1 MRIRLALGIAGLVA
15 LLAAAGAA
23 PASKPKVYF
32 CGAVKTTVLLW
43 PHGHK
48 TLRSFHVPAAH
59 TPNIQVYR
67 YDPNFAGGNLLLYAD
82 ARARVR
88 SVKDYCGT
96 GPSVPA
102 SQIADAQTLK
112 GKRAVSCSVGS
123 TQTFEVTT
131 TATGVRVRGRVAS
144 RTLWIASMTRHGAAK
159 VTFDGS
165 ACELGPAA
173 HAGVG
178 PFTSA

>member
-1 MRIRLALGIAGLVA
+1 MRIRLALGIAGLLA

-112 GKRAVSCSVGS
+112 GKRAVSCSVGA

-159 VTFDGS
+159 VTFDGT
-165 ACELGPAA
+165 ACEIGPS
-173 HAGVG
+173 
-178 PFTSA
+178 P

>member
-1 MRIRLALGIAGLVA
+1 MRIRLALGIAGLLA
-15 LLAAAGAA
+15 LLAAAGSA

-88 SVKDYCGT
+88 SVKTYCGT

-102 SQIADAQTLK
+102 SQIADAETLK
-112 GKRAVSCSVGS
+112 GKRAVSCSVGA

-165 ACELGPAA
+165 ACELGPSP
-173 HAGVG
+173 G
-178 PFTSA
+178 

>member
-1 MRIRLALGIAGLVA
+1 MRLRTFVPIAGLVA
-15 LLAAAGAA
+15 FLAVAAVAA
-23 PASKPKVYF
+23 PAAKPKIYF

-82 ARARVR
+82 ARSRVHA
-88 SVKDYCGT
+88 VKDYCGN

-102 SQIADAQTLK
+102 SQITAVQTLK
-112 GKRAVSCSVGS
+112 GKRSVSCSVGA

-131 TATGVRVRGRVAS
+131 STTGVKVRGRVAS
-144 RTLWIASMTRHGAAK
+144 RTLWIASMTRRGAAK
-159 VTFDGS
+159 ITFDGS
-165 ACELGPAA
+165 ACELGPA
-173 HAGVG
+173 
-178 PFTSA
+178 P

>member
-1 MRIRLALGIAGLVA
+1 MRIRPLLGVAGLAV
-15 LLAAAGAA
+15 LLAATAAA
-23 PASKPKVYF
+23 PAAKTKVYF
-32 CGAVKTTVLLW
+32 CGAVKTTTLLW
-43 PHGHK
+43 PNGHK

-88 SVKDYCGT
+88 SVKDYCSS

-102 SQIADAQTLK
+102 SQIANAQTLK
-112 GKRAVSCSVGS
+112 GKRSVSCSEGA

-131 TATGVRVRGRVAS
+131 TATGVRLRGRVAS
-144 RTLWIASMTRHGAAK
+144 RTLWIASITRHGAAK
-159 VTFDGS
+159 ITYDAS
-165 ACELGPAA
+165 ACELGPS
-173 HAGVG
+173 
-178 PFTSA
+178 P

>member
-1 MRIRLALGIAGLVA
+1 MRIRLALGIAGLLAV
-15 LLAAAGAA
+15 LAAAGAA

-82 ARARVR
+82 AQARVR
-88 SVKDYCGT
+88 SVKTYCET
-96 GPSVPA
+96 GPSVLP

-112 GKRAVSCSVGS
+112 GKRAVSCSVGA

-165 ACELGPAA
+165 ACELGPSP
-173 HAGVG
+173 G
-178 PFTSA
+178 

>member
-1 MRIRLALGIAGLVA
+1 MRIRPLLGVAGLAV
-15 LLAAAGAA
+15 LLAATAAA
-23 PASKPKVYF
+23 PAAKPKVYF
-32 CGAVKTTVLLW
+32 CGAVKTTTLLW
-43 PHGHK
+43 PNGHK

-88 SVKDYCGT
+88 SVKDYCSS

-112 GKRAVSCSVGS
+112 GKRSVSCSEGA

-131 TATGVRVRGRVAS
+131 TATGVKVRGRVAS
-144 RTLWIASMTRHGAAK
+144 RTLWVASITRHGAAK
-159 VTFDGS
+159 ITYDSS
-165 ACELGPAA
+165 ACELGPS
-173 HAGVG
+173 
-178 PFTSA
+178 P

>member
-1 MRIRLALGIAGLVA
+1 MRIRTLLGVAGLAV
-15 LLAAAGAA
+15 LLAATAAA
-23 PASKPKVYF
+23 PAAKPKAYF
-32 CGAVKTTVLLW
+32 CGAVKTTTLLW
-43 PHGHK
+43 PKGHK

-88 SVKDYCGT
+88 SVKDYCSN

-112 GKRAVSCSVGS
+112 GKRSVSCSEGAS
-123 TQTFEVTT
+123 QTFEVTT
-131 TATGVRVRGRVAS
+131 TATGVKVRGRVAS
-144 RTLWIASMTRHGAAK
+144 RTLWIASITRHGAAQI
-159 VTFDGS
+159 TYDGS
-165 ACELGPAA
+165 ACELGPS
-173 HAGVG
+173 
-178 PFTSA
+178 P

>member
-1 MRIRLALGIAGLVA
+1 MRITARIRIALGVAGLLA
-15 LLAAAGAA
+15 LLAVATAA

-112 GKRAVSCSVGS
+112 GKRAVSCSVGA

-131 TATGVRVRGRVAS
+131 TATGVRVRGRVSS

-159 VTFDGS
+159 ITFDGT
-165 ACELGPAA
+165 ACE
-173 HAGVG
+173 VG
-178 PFTSA
+178 PSPG

>member
-1 MRIRLALGIAGLVA
+1 MRIRVVLGIAVLVA
-15 LLAAAGAA
+15 CLAAAVAT
-23 PASKPKVYF
+23 PASTTKVYS
-32 CGAVKTTVLLW
+32 CGVVQQTTLLW

-88 SVKDYCGT
+88 SVKDYCST

-102 SQIADAQTLK
+102 SQIADALTAK
-112 GKRAVSCSVGS
+112 GKRAISCSVGA

-131 TATGVRVRGRVAS
+131 TATGIRVRGRVAS
-144 RTLWIASMTRHGAAK
+144 RTLWIASITRHGAAK
-159 VTFDGS
+159 ITYDGT
-165 ACELGPAA
+165 ACEPGPS
-173 HAGVG
+173 
-178 PFTSA
+178 P

>member
-1 MRIRLALGIAGLVA
+1 MRIRPLLGVAGLAA
-15 LLAAAGAA
+15 LLAATAA
-23 PASKPKVYF
+23 TPAAKTKVYF
-32 CGAVKTTVLLW
+32 CGAVKTTTLLW
-43 PHGHK
+43 PNGHK

-88 SVKDYCGT
+88 SVKDYCSS

-112 GKRAVSCSVGS
+112 GKRSVSCSEGA
-123 TQTFEVTT
+123 TQTFDVTT
-131 TATGVRVRGRVAS
+131 TATGVKVRGRVAS
-144 RTLWIASMTRHGAAK
+144 RTLWIASITRHGAAK
-159 VTFDGS
+159 ITYDSS
-165 ACELGPAA
+165 ACELGPS
-173 HAGVG
+173 
-178 PFTSA
+178 P

>member
-1 MRIRLALGIAGLVA
+1 MRIRLALGIAGLLA
-15 LLAAAGAA
+15 LLAAAAASAA
-23 PASKPKVYF
+23 PAAKPKVYF
-32 CGAVKTTVLLW
+32 CGAVKSTVLLW

-82 ARARVR
+82 ARARVKT
-88 SVKDYCGT
+88 VKDYCGS

-112 GKRAVSCSVGS
+112 GKRAISCLVGS
-123 TQTFEVTT
+123 SQTYEVTT
-131 TATGVRVRGRVAS
+131 TSTGVRVRGRVAS
-144 RTLWIASMTRHGAAK
+144 RTLFVASITRHGAAK
-159 VTFDGS
+159 ITYDGS
-165 ACELGPAA
+165 ACEVGPA
-173 HAGVG
+173 
-178 PFTSA
+178 PS

>member
-1 MRIRLALGIAGLVA
+1 MRITARIRIALGVAGLLA
-15 LLAAAGAA
+15 LLAVATAA

-112 GKRAVSCSVGS
+112 GKRAVSCSVGA

-131 TATGVRVRGRVAS
+131 TATGVRVRGRVSS

-159 VTFDGS
+159 ITFDGT
-165 ACELGPAA
+165 ACEVGPA
-173 HAGVG
+173 
-178 PFTSA
+178 PS

>member
-1 MRIRLALGIAGLVA
+1 MRIRLALLIAVLS
-15 LLAAAGAA
+15 AAFAA
-23 PASKPKVYF
+23 TAASPAAKPKAYF

-82 ARARVR
+82 VRARVKT
-88 SVKDYCGT
+88 VKDYCEP
-96 GPSVPA
+96 GPSVPP
-102 SQIADAQTLK
+102 SQITDAQTLK
-112 GKRAVSCSVGS
+112 GKRAVSCSVGAS
-123 TQTFEVTT
+123 QTFEVTT
-131 TATGVRVRGRVAS
+131 TSHGVTVRGREAS

-159 VTFDGS
+159 VTYDGS
-165 ACELGPAA
+165 ACELGPS
-173 HAGVG
+173 
-178 PFTSA
+178 P

>member
-1 MRIRLALGIAGLVA
+1 MRIRPLLGVAGLAA
-15 LLAAAGAA
+15 LLAATAAA
-23 PASKPKVYF
+23 PAAKTKVYF
-32 CGAVKTTVLLW
+32 CGAVKTTTLLW
-43 PHGHK
+43 PNGHK

-88 SVKDYCGT
+88 SVKDYCSS

-112 GKRAVSCSVGS
+112 GKRSVSCSEGA
-123 TQTFEVTT
+123 TQTFDVTT
-131 TATGVRVRGRVAS
+131 TATGVKVRGRVAS
-144 RTLWIASMTRHGAAK
+144 RTLWIASITRHGATK
-159 VTFDGS
+159 ITYDSS
-165 ACELGPAA
+165 ACELGPS
-173 HAGVG
+173 
-178 PFTSA
+178 P

>member
-1 MRIRLALGIAGLVA
+1 MRIRTFVPIAGLAAFLAV
-15 LLAAAGAA
+15 AAAAA
-23 PASKPKVYF
+23 PAAKPKAYF

-82 ARARVR
+82 ARSRVR
-88 SVKDYCGT
+88 AVKDYCGS

-102 SQIADAQTLK
+102 SQITDAQTLK
-112 GKRAVSCSVGS
+112 GKRSVSCSVGS

-131 TATGVRVRGRVAS
+131 SATGVKVRGRVAS
-144 RTLWIASMTRHGAAK
+144 RTLWIASMTRRGAAK
-159 VTFDGS
+159 ITFDGS
-165 ACELGPAA
+165 ACELGPA
-173 HAGVG
+173 
-178 PFTSA
+178 P